1 LFDVTQSRQG
11 TKPVASRKTD
21 ANVVLSTKM
30 DLLKK
35 LLEPLKNALVAFSG
49 GVDSGFLLAVAHGI
63 LGERV
68 LAVTAVS
75 SIHPLEEGE
84 SAGTW
89 ASRIGVEHMFLSS
102 DEMEDELFLENTPER
117 CYICKKR
124 MFLKLKTVAEKRGL
138 TAILDGSNSDDLADF
153 RPGTKALREI
163 GVRSPLQE
171 AGLTKSEIRALARQ
185 LDFPLWDKPALA
197 CLATRIPYGTR
208 IVPDALKRVDKAE
221 RFLRNSGFHDVRV
234 RDHDGLARIELG
246 RKEMPGFLHPK
257 TIRMTVEH
265 LKSLGYSMV
274 TLDLEGYR
282 TGSLNEMLKR
292 HESGRRRKTS

>member
-1 LFDVTQSRQG
+1 MT
-11 TKPVASRKTD
+11 PRKTESK
-21 ANVVLSTKM
+21 VVLSTKL

-35 LLEPLKNALVAFSG
+35 LLEPIKSALVAYSG
-49 GVDSGFLLAVAHGI
+49 GVDSGFLLTVAHDI
-63 LGERV
+63 LGDRI
-68 LAVTAVS
+68 LAVTSVS
-75 SIHPLEEGE
+75 PIHPLEEGE
-84 SAGTW
+84 WAGIW
-89 ASRIGVEHMFLSS
+89 ASRIGVEHLFLSS

-124 MFLKLKTVAEKRGL
+124 MFLKLKAVAEQRGMSV
-138 TAILDGSNSDDLADF
+138 ILDGSNSDDLADF

-171 AGLTKSEIRALARQ
+171 AGLTKSEIRTLARQ
-185 LDFPLWDKPALA
+185 FDLPFWNKPALA

-208 IVPDALKRVDKAE
+208 IVPDALKRIDNAE
-221 RFLRNSGFHDVRV
+221 RFLRDSGFHDVRV

-246 RKEMPGFLHPK
+246 RKEMPRFLEPK
-257 TIRMTVEH
+257 TIQKAVRQ

-292 HESGRRRKTS
+292 HESRRRRKAS